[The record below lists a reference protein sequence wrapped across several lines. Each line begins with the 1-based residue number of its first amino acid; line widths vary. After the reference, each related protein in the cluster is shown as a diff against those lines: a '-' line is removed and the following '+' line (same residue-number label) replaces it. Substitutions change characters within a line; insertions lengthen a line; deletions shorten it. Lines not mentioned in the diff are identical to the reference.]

1 MKGDG
6 RCRRYPQLFTLQEV
20 TDHYGWS
27 KDTLYDYIRR
37 GLLPASKIGRSYVV
51 TPDDIAALLDATRA
65 DT

>member
-1 MKGDG
+1 MSAL
-6 RCRRYPQLFTLQEV
+6 PTLFTLQEV

>member
-1 MKGDG
+1 MEGDG
-6 RCRRYPQLFTLQEV
+6 PMTALPTLFTLQEV

-37 GLLPASKIGRSYVV
+37 GLLPASKIGRAYVV